1 MTTKEPFRQSDAA
14 WRWWSS
20 LRPTENSP
28 GDRAAL
34 ARLRR
39 CSSPLEAAIEPATI
53 DLFRALGFRSPD
65 GNLERVAVLAVVLAG
80 VREQPKPNIKIARA
94 LGPSSDKADDA
105 KLKSLRFRRL
115 LGARGAEE
123 TLVAFRRAVR
133 LLGGVANVGDLAEVI
148 LAWNED
154 GVGDRVRL
162 RFAFDYHNA
171 GDYAPQPRNSEALHE
186 EIVQ

>member
-1 MTTKEPFRQSDAA
+1 MTTTKPFRVSGAA
-14 WRWWSS
+14 WRWWNN
-20 LRPTENSP
+20 LRPTEHSP
-28 GDRAAL
+28 GDRAAV

-39 CSSPLEAAIEPATI
+39 CSFPLEAAIEPATI
-53 DLFRALGFRSPD
+53 DLFRALEFHSPEK
-65 GNLERVAVLAVVLAG
+65 NLERVAVLAVVLAG

-105 KLKSLRFRRL
+105 KLKPLRFRRL

-133 LLGGVANVGDLAEVI
+133 LLGGVANVGELAGLI

-154 GVGDRVRL
+154 GVGDRVRV
-162 RFAFDYHNA
+162 RCAFDYHNA
-171 GDYAPQPRNSEALHE
+171 GEYAPGNSDALHE

>member
-1 MTTKEPFRQSDAA
+1 MTTVKPFRQSDAA
-14 WRWWSS
+14 WRWWNN

-39 CSSPLEAAIEPATI
+39 CSSPLEAAMEPATI
-53 DLFRALGFRSPD
+53 DLFRALGFHSPEN
-65 GNLERVAVLAVVLAG
+65 NLERVAVLAVALAG
-80 VREQPKPNIKIARA
+80 VREQPKPNIKLARA
-94 LGPSSDKADDA
+94 LGPSSDKVDDA
-105 KLKSLRFRRL
+105 KLKPLRFRRL

-123 TLVAFRRAVR
+123 TLVAFRRAVQ
-133 LLGGVANVGDLAEVI
+133 LLGGVANVGDLAELI
-148 LAWNED
+148 LAWNEE
-154 GVGDRVRL
+154 GVGDRVRV

-171 GDYAPQPRNSEALHE
+171 GAYAPPPANFEVLHE